1 MERFLKPE
9 RLDVDPSVG
18 DADKLYKH
26 WKKTFDNFLESLEEP
41 NKLSILVNFVSAR
54 VYEYIAECD
63 TFEDAIEILK
73 NTYIK
78 PKNEVFARHLL
89 YTCKQEQSDSLD
101 QFLSKLKSLAK
112 DCNFIAVTADKH
124 RDDAIRDAFI
134 SGLTSCNIRQRLLEK
149 EQLDL
154 KTAFDTARS
163 LEMAEKQNMT
173 FTPGNYTAAAV
184 DDGCDGENTSAASQ
198 SKKCYF
204 CGNNRHPRI
213 KCPAKDVICNNC
225 EKKGHFAKVC
235 LSKKPPKP
243 LSAMHTIAAHV
254 IASSSSPP
262 SLSKAVTPIT
272 IDGHKVKAL
281 VDTGSS
287 ESFIDASIVKAK
299 SLRTFNSK
307 TKIAM
312 ATNDHC
318 SHTQGHIVCK
328 LKFKDQHYNEVK
340 LSILPNLCSDV
351 ILGHDFL
358 KKHEKVEIPFEGPR
372 KPFSLC
378 GLAAAKVEPPFLF
391 ENLTDDCKP
400 IATKSRRFNN
410 PDRAFITA
418 EVGRLLEED
427 IIEPSKSP
435 WRAQVLI
442 TSNENHKKRMVVD
455 YSQTINR
462 FTELDAYP
470 SKRIDE
476 LVERFS
482 QYEYYST
489 FDLKSAYHQIP
500 LQEREKK
507 FTAFEADGNL
517 YQFKRVPFGVT
528 NGVAV
533 FQRIVDDILRKE
545 AVPDTEA
552 YVDNVTVG
560 GRDKKQ
566 HDENVQKFLQAAK
579 KYGLTF
585 NEPKSIRDT
594 KELQLL
600 GYSVS
605 KGQIKPDP
613 ERLQPLKEMKPPTN
627 LKAQERI
634 VGMFAYYS
642 QWIQNFSDKA
652 YPLIHNKTFPLTED
666 VEQVFDSLKK
676 ELENA
681 VLMTFDPKVPLVVE
695 TDASDVAVGAT
706 LNQNNR
712 PVAFYSRTLSGSEI
726 GHSTVEKEAQAIVEA
741 CRKWKHYLIGNHF
754 KLLTDQRSVAFMFD
768 NRQRSKIKNEKI
780 QRWRLELSSLKF
792 DSIYRPGCNNAGA
805 DPLSRICG
813 SATVIAGTPFSP
825 NRCQSN
831 NKHCANSHALDL
843 RTLHERLCHPGI
855 TRLMHFIRTKNLP
868 FSLDEVRRV
877 TAQCKACA
885 ETKPQFFKP
894 PKSSLIKATQS
905 FERLSVDFKGPLPSI
920 TKNKYLLT
928 MIDEYSRFPFA
939 FPCQDMTTA
948 TVIKCHE
955 EIFSLFGTASFVHSD
970 RGPSFMSKDVKNY
983 LSEKGVATSRTTPYN
998 PQGNG
1003 QVEKLNDTL
1012 WKAINVT
1019 LKGQGLPVTHWEEVL
1034 PQALHSIRSLL
1045 CTATNETPHERFFT
1059 FNRKSGSG
1067 TSLPTWLLKPGL
1079 VLMKK
1084 NVRQSKYDPLVEEV
1098 ELLECNPQYAS
1109 IRYKDGRESTVSIK
1123 QLAPAGRDDKDLQI
1137 QDLQIQ
1143 LPSNEA
1149 YPEVP
1154 SNSSDQHETQSEIQ
1168 ENTHPGEEASQTENS
1183 TTAQQNQNPS
1193 PDQNHELLELQGRV
1207 HPYSLRSRSA
1217 ALDKM
1222 NI

>member
-1 MERFLKPE
+1 M
-9 RLDVDPSVG
+9 
-18 DADKLYKH
+18 
-26 WKKTFDNFLESLEEP
+26 
-41 NKLSILVNFVSAR
+41 
-54 VYEYIAECD
+54 
-63 TFEDAIEILK
+63 
-73 NTYIK
+73 
-78 PKNEVFARHLL
+78 
-89 YTCKQEQSDSLD
+89 
-101 QFLSKLKSLAK
+101 
-112 DCNFIAVTADKH
+112 
-124 RDDAIRDAFI
+124 
-134 SGLTSCNIRQRLLEK
+134 
-149 EQLDL
+149 
-154 KTAFDTARS
+154 
-163 LEMAEKQNMT
+163 
-173 FTPGNYTAAAV
+173 
-184 DDGCDGENTSAASQ
+184 
-198 SKKCYF
+198 
-204 CGNNRHPRI
+204 
-213 KCPAKDVICNNC
+213 
-225 EKKGHFAKVC
+225 
-235 LSKKPPKP
+235 
-243 LSAMHTIAAHV
+243 
-254 IASSSSPP
+254 
-262 SLSKAVTPIT
+262 
-272 IDGHKVKAL
+272 
-281 VDTGSS
+281 
-287 ESFIDASIVKAK
+287 
-299 SLRTFNSK
+299 
-307 TKIAM
+307 
-312 ATNDHC
+312 
-318 SHTQGHIVCK
+318 
-328 LKFKDQHYNEVK
+328 
-340 LSILPNLCSDV
+340 
-351 ILGHDFL
+351 
-358 KKHEKVEIPFEGPR
+358 
-372 KPFSLC
+372 
-378 GLAAAKVEPPFLF
+378 
-391 ENLTDDCKP
+391 
-400 IATKSRRFNN
+400 
-410 PDRAFITA
+410 
-418 EVGRLLEED
+418 
-427 IIEPSKSP
+427 
-435 WRAQVLI
+435 
-442 TSNENHKKRMVVD
+442 
-455 YSQTINR
+455 
-462 FTELDAYP
+462 
-470 SKRIDE
+470 
-476 LVERFS
+476 
-482 QYEYYST
+482 
-489 FDLKSAYHQIP
+489 
-500 LQEREKK
+500 
-507 FTAFEADGNL
+507 
-517 YQFKRVPFGVT
+517 PFGVT

-666 VEQVFDSLKK
+666 VEQVFNSLKK

-831 NKHCANSHALDL
+831 NEHCANSHALDL

-868 FSLDEVRRV
+868 FSLDEVRHV

-885 ETKPQFFKP
+885 KTKPQFFKP

-1168 ENTHPGEEASQTENS
+1168 ENTPPDEEASQIENS
-1183 TTAQQNQNPS
+1183 TTVQQNQNPS

-1217 ALDKM
+1217 ALDKI